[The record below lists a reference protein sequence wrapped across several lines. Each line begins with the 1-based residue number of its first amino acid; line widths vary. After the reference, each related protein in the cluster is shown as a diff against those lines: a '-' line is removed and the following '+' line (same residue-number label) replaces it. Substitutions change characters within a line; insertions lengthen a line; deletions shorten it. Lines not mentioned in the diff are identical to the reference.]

1 MKVSCEK
8 IIMDMKPYMQ
18 LLIFI
23 VNLMELRATMTLGL
37 WADLWDLQIRLIEM
51 VLLGRH
57 GSLRE

>member
-18 LLIFI
+18 LLILI
-23 VNLMELRATMTLGL
+23 VNLMELRVTMTLGL